1 MKKFIVILSLLL
13 IIPMLLCGQTTDPL
27 TSKCALSAGVGST
40 FLKDFRVQLPKVATP
55 PELRIKQVFPMSKN
69 MKYRFTLCN
78 SENSEGQLIMKI
90 KDDQGKLIL
99 STYDTKSGK
108 TFSSVDFSCNKSG
121 TYQFYFDF
129 RDFQK
134 GLGVGIVSLLK

>member
-13 IIPMLLCGQTTDPL
+13 IVPVFLSGQTTNPL
-27 TSKCALSAGVGST
+27 TSKCALSAGAGST

-78 SENSEGQLIMKI
+78 SDNSEGQLIMQI
-90 KDDQGKLIL
+90 KDSEGKLIL
-99 STYDTKSGK
+99 SSFDSKTGK
-108 TFSSVDFSCNKSG
+108 TFSSVDFACNKSG

-134 GLGVGIVSLLK
+134 GLGVGIVSLVK